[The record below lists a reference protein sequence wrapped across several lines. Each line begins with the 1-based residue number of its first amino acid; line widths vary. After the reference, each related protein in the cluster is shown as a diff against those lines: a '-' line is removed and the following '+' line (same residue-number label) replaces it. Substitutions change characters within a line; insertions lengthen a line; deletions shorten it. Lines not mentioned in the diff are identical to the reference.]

1 MLGDRKKRIL
11 QAIIDDYVSTA
22 EPIGSRTIAKR
33 YDMGLSPATIRNEM
47 ADLEELGY
55 LQQPHTSAGRVPSDK
70 GYRLYV
76 DELMTNRNLSGQEMY
91 AIRNTLVN
99 HITAIEQIMKQASG
113 LLSQLTHYTSIAI
126 IPSIKKNAIKYIQ
139 IIPIDNN
146 NALMVIVTGAGVVKN
161 TLIKLP
167 ETVNNDFIIKFSN
180 ILNEKLHGLTIESIT
195 FPLIQEIQSEM
206 GTNRDILIPV
216 LDTISQNICNIE
228 DNDVY
233 LEGASN
239 ILNYPEYNNI
249 EKAKEFINAVETKDV
264 ICRLLEDSGG
274 DLIKIS
280 IGSEKPIGQIEDC
293 SIVSTTYS
301 IGDRTIGKIG
311 VIGPKRMDYSKV
323 VTSVDAIR
331 QYLYEVFEDWLFR

>member
-1 MLGDRKKRIL
+1 MLCDRKKRIL

-33 YDMGLSPATIRNEM
+33 YDMGLSSATIRNEM

-55 LQQPHTSAGRVPSDK
+55 LQQPHTSSGRVPSDK

-76 DELMTNRNLSGQEMY
+76 DELMINRNPSGQEMDT
-91 AIRNTLVN
+91 IRNTLVSQ
-99 HITAIEQIMKQASG
+99 ITAIEQIMKQASG
-113 LLSQLTHYTSIAI
+113 LLSQLTQYTSIAV

-139 IIPIDNN
+139 IIPLDNC

-161 TLIKLP
+161 TIIKLP
-167 ETVNNDFIIKFSN
+167 EAVNNNFITKFSN

-195 FPLIQEIQSEM
+195 LPLIQEIQSEM
-206 GTNRDILIPV
+206 GIYRDMLMPV
-216 LDTISQNICNIE
+216 LDTISLNICNIE
-228 DNDVY
+228 DNNVY

-264 ICRLLEDSGG
+264 ICRLLEASNG

-280 IGSEKPIGQIEDC
+280 IGRENPIGQIEDC
-293 SIVSTTYS
+293 GIVSTTYS
-301 IGDRTIGKIG
+301 IGDRIIGKIG
-311 VIGPKRMDYSKV
+311 VIGPKRMDYPKV
-323 VTSVDAIR
+323 VTSVNAVR